1 MAQKGN
7 IQTKGQRKLLSP
19 KLDVVFQALF
29 GEVGSERIT
38 KKFLEAILDKKLE
51 EVDLSRNIVL
61 RRENPKDKMGILDV
75 LVKIIQKEYC
85 NVEMQMVEKDNLI
98 ERILY
103 YWSRIYGKNL
113 NGSDDYVE
121 LKRTIGVLIVNFEIK
136 KLKELGYHSK
146 WKIIEEKERKL
157 ILTEHLELHIIE
169 IPKIYKIEENEEKEE
184 LVKWINFIE
193 NPESEKVGEYMKENE
208 EMKEAKEKLEV
219 MSEDE
224 KMQIL
229 AELRLKAIRDEKAIK
244 RFAIKEGLEQGIKQ
258 GIKQGMQRGIKQ
270 GIQQGMQQGI
280 KQGMQQGMQQGKKE
294 IAKKMKEEGLNIE
307 LIKKVTGLTEEEINS
322 L

>member
-1 MAQKGN
+1 MEQKGN
-7 IQTKGQRKLLSP
+7 TRKRRAKLLSP

-75 LVKIIQKEYC
+75 LVKINQNEYC

-136 KLKELGYHSK
+136 RLKELGYHSQ
-146 WKIIEEKERKL
+146 WKIIEENERKL

-169 IPKIYKIEENEEKEE
+169 IPKIYKIGENEEKEE
-184 LVKWINFIE
+184 LVKGINFIE

-229 AELRLKAIRDEKAIK
+229 AELRLKAIRDEKAVE
-244 RFAIKEGLEQGIKQ
+244 RFGYKQGIEQGIEQGIKQ
-258 GIKQGMQRGIKQ
+258 E
-270 GIQQGMQQGI
+270 
-280 KQGMQQGMQQGKKE
+280 KKE
-294 IAKKMKEEGLNIE
+294 IAKKMKEEGLDIE
-307 LIKKVTGLTEEEINS
+307 VIKKVTGLTEEEINS

>member
-1 MAQKGN
+1 
-7 IQTKGQRKLLSP
+7 
-19 KLDVVFQALF
+19 
-29 GEVGSERIT
+29 
-38 KKFLEAILDKKLE
+38 
-51 EVDLSRNIVL
+51 
-61 RRENPKDKMGILDV
+61 MGILDV
-75 LVKIIQKEYC
+75 LVKINQEEYC

-113 NGSDDYVE
+113 NGSDDYIE

-169 IPKIYKIEENEEKEE
+169 IPKIYNIGENEEKEE

-193 NPESEKVGEYMKENE
+193 NPESEKVGEYMKENA

-229 AELRLKAIRDEKAIK
+229 AELRLKAIRDEKAVE
-244 RFAIKEGLEQGIKQ
+244 RFGYNQGIEK
-258 GIKQGMQRGIKQ
+258 GIE
-270 GIQQGMQQGI
+270 
-280 KQGMQQGMQQGKKE
+280 QGKKE
-294 IAKKMKEEGLNIE
+294 TAKKMKEEGLDIE
-307 LIKKVTGLTEEEINS
+307 LIKKITGLTEEEINS

>member
-1 MAQKGN
+1 MNQKE
-7 IQTKGQRKLLSP
+7 TKTKEKAKLLSP

-75 LVKIIQKEYC
+75 LVKINQEEYC

-113 NGSDDYVE
+113 NGSDDYIE

-169 IPKIYKIEENEEKEE
+169 IPKIYNIGENEEKEE

-229 AELRLKAIRDEKAIK
+229 AELRLKAIRDEKAVE
-244 RFAIKEGLEQGIKQ
+244 RFGYNQGIEK
-258 GIKQGMQRGIKQ
+258 GIE
-270 GIQQGMQQGI
+270 
-280 KQGMQQGMQQGKKE
+280 QGKKE
-294 IAKKMKEEGLNIE
+294 TAKKMKEEGLDIE
-307 LIKKVTGLTEEEINS
+307 VIKKVTGLTEEEINS

>member
-1 MAQKGN
+1 MNQKE
-7 IQTKGQRKLLSP
+7 TKTKEKAKLLSP

-75 LVKIIQKEYC
+75 LVKINQEEYC

-113 NGSDDYVE
+113 NGSDDYIE

-169 IPKIYKIEENEEKEE
+169 IPKIYNIGENEEKEE

-229 AELRLKAIRDEKAIK
+229 AELRLKAIRDEKAVE
-244 RFAIKEGLEQGIKQ
+244 RFGYNQGIEK
-258 GIKQGMQRGIKQ
+258 GIE
-270 GIQQGMQQGI
+270 
-280 KQGMQQGMQQGKKE
+280 QGKKE
-294 IAKKMKEEGLNIE
+294 TAKKMKEEGLDIE
-307 LIKKVTGLTEEEINS
+307 LIKKITGLTEEEINS

>member
-1 MAQKGN
+1 MNQKE
-7 IQTKGQRKLLSP
+7 TKTKEKAKLLSP

-75 LVKIIQKEYC
+75 LVKINQEEYC

-113 NGSDDYVE
+113 NGSDDYIE
-121 LKRTIGVLIVNFEIK
+121 LKRTIRVLIVNFEIK

-169 IPKIYKIEENEEKEE
+169 IPKIYNIGENEEKEE

-193 NPESEKVGEYMKENE
+193 NPESEKVGEYMKENA

-229 AELRLKAIRDEKAIK
+229 AELRLKAIRDEKAVE
-244 RFAIKEGLEQGIKQ
+244 RFGYNQGIEK
-258 GIKQGMQRGIKQ
+258 GIE
-270 GIQQGMQQGI
+270 
-280 KQGMQQGMQQGKKE
+280 QGKKE
-294 IAKKMKEEGLNIE
+294 TAKKMKEEGLDIE
-307 LIKKVTGLTEEEINS
+307 LIKKITGLTEEEINS

>member
-1 MAQKGN
+1 MVQKEN
-7 IQTKGQRKLLSP
+7 IQTREKRKLLSP

-51 EVDLSRNIVL
+51 QVDLSRNIVL
-61 RRENPKDKMGILDV
+61 RRERPKDKMGILDV
-75 LVKIIQKEYC
+75 LVKINQKEYC

-113 NGSDDYVE
+113 NGSDDYIE

-146 WKIIEEKERKL
+146 WKIIEENERKL

-169 IPKIYKIEENEEKEE
+169 IPKIYKIGENEEKEE

-208 EMKEAKEKLEV
+208 EMK
-219 MSEDE
+219 
-224 KMQIL
+224 
-229 AELRLKAIRDEKAIK
+229 
-244 RFAIKEGLEQGIKQ
+244 
-258 GIKQGMQRGIKQ
+258 
-270 GIQQGMQQGI
+270 
-280 KQGMQQGMQQGKKE
+280 
-294 IAKKMKEEGLNIE
+294 

>member
-1 MAQKGN
+1 MHQK
-7 IQTKGQRKLLSP
+7 QMVSTKEKRKLLSP
-19 KLDVVFQALF
+19 KLDVIFQALF

-61 RRENPKDKMGILDV
+61 RRENLEDKMGVLDV
-75 LVKIIQKEYC
+75 FVKINQEEYC
-85 NVEMQMVEKDNLI
+85 NVEMQMIEKDKLI

-103 YWSRIYGKNL
+103 YWSRIYGRNL
-113 NGSDDYVE
+113 KSSQDYIE
-121 LKRTIGVLIVNFEIK
+121 LKKTIGVLIVNFEIK

-146 WKIIEEKERKL
+146 WKIIEEEKRKL
-157 ILTEHLELHIIE
+157 ILTEDLEIHIIE
-169 IPKIYKIEENEEKEE
+169 IPKIYNIKEKEQEEE

-193 NPESEKVGEYMKENE
+193 NPESKKVEEYMKENKE
-208 EMKEAKEKLEV
+208 LKEAKEKLEV

-229 AELRLKAIRDEKAIK
+229 AELRLKAIRDEKAVE
-244 RFAIKEGLEQGIKQ
+244 RFGYNQGMENGIEKGIKQ
-258 GIKQGMQRGIKQ
+258 GKKAGKIEGIKE
-270 GIQQGMQQGI
+270 M
-280 KQGMQQGMQQGKKE
+280 
-294 IAKKMKEEGLNIE
+294 AKKMKEEGIDIE
-307 LIKKVTGLTEEEINS
+307 TIQKITNLTEEEINS

>member
-1 MAQKGN
+1 MKQKEN
-7 IQTKGQRKLLSP
+7 KPTKEKTKLLSP
-19 KLDVVFQALF
+19 KLDIVFQTLF

-51 EVDLSRNIVL
+51 DVDLSRNIVL
-61 RRENPKDKMGILDV
+61 RREKPKDKMGILDV
-75 LVKIIQKEYC
+75 LVKINQKEYC
-85 NVEMQMVEKDNLI
+85 NVEMQMIEKDNLI

-103 YWSRIYGKNL
+103 YWSRIYGRNL
-113 NGSDDYVE
+113 NSSDDYIE
-121 LKRTIGVLIVNFEIK
+121 LKRTIGILIVNFEIK

-146 WKIIEEKERKL
+146 WQIIEEKERKL
-157 ILTEHLELHIIE
+157 VLTEHLELHIIE
-169 IPKIYKIEENEEKEE
+169 IPKIYKIGKNEETEE

-193 NPESEKVGEYMKENE
+193 NPESKKVGEYMKDNE

-224 KMQIL
+224 RMQIL

-244 RFAIKEGLEQGIKQ
+244 RFAIKQGMEEGMKQGMKQGIEQGIEQ
-258 GIKQGMQRGIKQ
+258 E
-270 GIQQGMQQGI
+270 
-280 KQGMQQGMQQGKKE
+280 KKE
-294 IAKKMKEEGLNIE
+294 TAKKMKEEGLDIE
-307 LIKKVTGLTEEEINS
+307 IIKKVTGLTEEEINA

>member
-1 MAQKGN
+1 MHQK
-7 IQTKGQRKLLSP
+7 QMVSTKEKRKLLSP
-19 KLDVVFQALF
+19 KLDVIFQALF

-61 RRENPKDKMGILDV
+61 RRENLEDKMGVLDV
-75 LVKIIQKEYC
+75 FVKINQEEYC
-85 NVEMQMVEKDNLI
+85 NVEMQMIEKDKLI

-103 YWSRIYGKNL
+103 YWSRIYGRNL
-113 NGSDDYVE
+113 KSSQDYIE
-121 LKRTIGVLIVNFEIK
+121 LKKTIGVLIVNFEIK

-146 WKIIEEKERKL
+146 WKIIEEEKRKL
-157 ILTEHLELHIIE
+157 ILTEDLEIHIIE
-169 IPKIYKIEENEEKEE
+169 IPKIYNIKEKEQEEE

-193 NPESEKVGEYMKENE
+193 NPESKKVEEYMKENKE
-208 EMKEAKEKLEV
+208 LKEAKEKLEV

-229 AELRLKAIRDEKAIK
+229 AELRLKAIRDEKAVE
-244 RFAIKEGLEQGIKQ
+244 RFGYNQGMENGIEKGKKAGKIEGIKE
-258 GIKQGMQRGIKQ
+258 M
-270 GIQQGMQQGI
+270 
-280 KQGMQQGMQQGKKE
+280 
-294 IAKKMKEEGLNIE
+294 AKKMKEEGIDIE
-307 LIKKVTGLTEEEINS
+307 TIQKITNLTEEEINS

>member
-1 MAQKGN
+1 MSYKEEFNESKWKQSYK
-7 IQTKGQRKLLSP
+7 RKNKAIDL
-19 KLDVVFQALF
+19 
-29 GEVGSERIT
+29 
-38 KKFLEAILDKKLE
+38 KKT
-51 EVDLSRNIVL
+51 
-61 RRENPKDKMGILDV
+61 
-75 LVKIIQKEYC
+75 
-85 NVEMQMVEKDNLI
+85 I
-98 ERILY
+98 E
-103 YWSRIYGKNL
+103 
-113 NGSDDYVE
+113 
-121 LKRTIGVLIVNFEIK
+121 VLIVNFEIK

-169 IPKIYKIEENEEKEE
+169 IPKIYKIGKNEEKEE

-229 AELRLKAIRDEKAIK
+229 AELRLKAIRDEKAVE
-244 RFAIKEGLEQGIKQ
+244 RFGYNQGIEK
-258 GIKQGMQRGIKQ
+258 GIEKGIEE
-270 GIQQGMQQGI
+270 
-280 KQGMQQGMQQGKKE
+280 GKKE
-294 IAKKMKEEGLNIE
+294 TAKKMKEKGLDFK
-307 LIKKVTGLTEEEINS
+307 LIQEITGLTEDEINS